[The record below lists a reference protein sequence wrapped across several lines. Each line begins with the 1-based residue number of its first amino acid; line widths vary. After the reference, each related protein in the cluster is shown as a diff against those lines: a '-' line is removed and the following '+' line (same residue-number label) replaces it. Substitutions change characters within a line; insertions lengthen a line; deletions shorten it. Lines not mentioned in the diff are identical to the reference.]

1 VIYTNKDNLH
11 KTSHDL
17 LFFAIY
23 RDFSSFSQ
31 RVKSET
37 YAFYQVNTVFFI
49 RVPGSKSSQTVV
61 VVLVSTRRYKR
72 SRYAFMN
79 SPDKPETTTES
90 FEDTDE
96 VSRPTPDIDS
106 TTTSKPSQP
115 QSQGNNFDWKALGIV
130 ILIAAFFAITARLH
144 AQPATSFVPTVVL
157 SATGCGL
164 LVTAIR
170 KLRTLK
176 GIGLREAALGGFF
189 MALIQFMVAITYPGI
204 FDFIGTGQIIG
215 NEFLITWMLIV
226 VFSIIFSVAGAALGH
241 LSFAPLRPL
250 PTRSSARDSIDEA
263 TVSTASSSEDEH
275 SSTGTS
281 DHDLQYED
289 LSENPASHQTQR
301 SVISLLITIL
311 LLGLAPTIAAYIF
324 SAAYDFILSF
334 NQFVPGPY
342 PTLRILSALLPWQV
356 PIPIDLNSSIQ
367 NVIIFSLLWRIPLLL
382 GNPTLFDLQALE
394 PYIFNGAALALLLL
408 TMYRPGI
415 RRANQFTFPG
425 WISFLTMEAVL
436 GLIMVLPANLW
447 VLRGLEGLVQFHD
460 IVIPI
465 RTISILDPLTFTLNL
480 ITGPLVCVGL
490 GVALRIFLSKRRV

>member
-1 VIYTNKDNLH
+1 
-11 KTSHDL
+11 
-17 LFFAIY
+17 
-23 RDFSSFSQ
+23 
-31 RVKSET
+31 
-37 YAFYQVNTVFFI
+37 
-49 RVPGSKSSQTVV
+49 
-61 VVLVSTRRYKR
+61 
-72 SRYAFMN
+72 MN

-106 TTTSKPSQP
+106 TTRSRPPKPHSQV
-115 QSQGNNFDWKALGIV
+115 NNFDWKALGIV
-130 ILIAAFFAITARLH
+130 ILIAAFFALTARLH

-164 LVTAIR
+164 LVTAMR
-170 KLRTLK
+170 KLRTPQ

-189 MALIQFMVAITYPGI
+189 MALIQFMVAITYPGV
-204 FDFIGTGQIIG
+204 FDFIGIGQIIG
-215 NEFLITWMLIV
+215 NEFLITWMLIA

-250 PTRSSARDSIDEA
+250 PARSSARDSIDEV
-263 TVSTASSSEDEH
+263 TVSSASSSENAH
-275 SSTGTS
+275 NTVGTS
-281 DHDLQYED
+281 DDDIQHED
-289 LSENPASHQTQR
+289 LSENPATHQSQR
-301 SVISLLITIL
+301 SVFSLLITIL
-311 LLGLAPTIAAYIF
+311 LLGLAPTISAYIF

-334 NQFVPGPY
+334 SQFVPGPY

-356 PIPIDLNSSIQ
+356 PIPIDLNNSIQ
-367 NVIIFSLLWRIPLLL
+367 NIIIFSLLWRIPLFL

-408 TMYRPGI
+408 TMYRPSA

-425 WISFLTMEAVL
+425 WISFLSLEAAL

-465 RTISILDPLTFTLNL
+465 RTISILDPLAFTLNL
-480 ITGPLVCVGL
+480 ITGPLVCVGS
-490 GVALRIFLSKRRV
+490 GVALRIFLSKKSIGKKRHHDIN